1 MKISIIV
8 PIYNEEKTIIKV
20 LNKINIIKDKINKEF
35 EIIVV
40 DDGSIDGTK
49 EILNKNNDL
58 FDEIID
64 IERNQGKGN
73 AIDEGFKKSSGDIII
88 IQDADLEYDPNEYPK
103 LILPFEKFDADIV
116 YGSRFRS
123 SNINR
128 VLFFWHSLANKII
141 TLTSNIF
148 SDLNLTDVETGYKVF
163 RKEIIKNMNIE
174 EKRFGFEI
182 EITHKIANLKP
193 KPKIFEVGVSYFGR
207 TYEEGK
213 KIGIKDAFRAIYCI
227 MKFGLIKKYWK

>member
-20 LNKINIIKDKINKEF
+20 FNKINSIKDKINKEF

-40 DDGSIDGTK
+40 DDGSIDRTK

-58 FDEIID
+58 FDEIIN
-64 IERNQGKGN
+64 IESNQGKGN
-73 AIDEGFKKSSGDIII
+73 AINEGFKKSNGDIVI

-123 SNINR
+123 SDINR

-141 TLTSNIF
+141 TIISNIF
-148 SDLNLTDVETGYKVF
+148 SDLKLTDVETGYKVF
-163 RKEIIKNMNIE
+163 RKEIIKDMNIE

-227 MKFGLIKKYWK
+227 IKFY